1 MSNLPIY
8 SMCSTHASYPQPCSL
23 WTPFLFNYT
32 CFRYE
37 MAAGKKNVPR
47 GLLSQE
53 WFSVE
58 KRELGEE
65 EEGITPLISEVEA
78 LLYAVLFATRDEV
91 KV

>member
-1 MSNLPIY
+1 
-8 SMCSTHASYPQPCSL
+8 
-23 WTPFLFNYT
+23 
-32 CFRYE
+32 

-65 EEGITPLISEVEA
+65 EEGITPLILEVEA